1 MDAIVADP
9 NGVPTVEE
17 IRKLERTRLC
27 LAEGM
32 RMYPAPP
39 ILIRRALE
47 DVTLPAGGMGR
58 EITLKKGTDCF
69 IAVWNLHRSPDLW
82 DEPDKFDPMRFK
94 RPFNNSSI
102 EGWGGLQ
109 PELFTGLYPNENATG
124 EFIFVLES
132 VRAIVLR
139 RLVLFAMME
148 ATVALSVLLKR
159 FDFELG
165 CDPAQVEMI
174 TGATIHTKAG
184 MPVKLKSR
192 RSSKK

>member
-1 MDAIVADP
+1 MDALVADP

-69 IAVWNLHRSPDLW
+69 IAVWNLHRSRTCG
-82 DEPDKFDPMRFK
+82 MNRT
-94 RPFNNSSI
+94 NS
-102 EGWGGLQ
+102 
-109 PELFTGLYPNENATG
+109 T
-124 EFIFVLES
+124 
-132 VRAIVLR
+132 R
-139 RLVLFAMME
+139 
-148 ATVALSVLLKR
+148 
-159 FDFELG
+159 
-165 CDPAQVEMI
+165 
-174 TGATIHTKAG
+174 
-184 MPVKLKSR
+184 
-192 RSSKK
+192 

>member
-1 MDAIVADP
+1 
-9 NGVPTVEE
+9 
-17 IRKLERTRLC
+17 
-27 LAEGM
+27 
-32 RMYPAPP
+32 MYPAPP

-124 EFIFVLES
+124 EFLSVLES
-132 VRAIVLR
+132 VWAIVLIPACF
-139 RLVLFAMME
+139 VY
-148 ATVALSVLLKR
+148 LLQISR
-159 FDFELG
+159 TF
-165 CDPAQVEMI
+165 PS
-174 TGATIHTKAG
+174 GAVNGGARVTC
-184 MPVKLKSR
+184 SR
-192 RSSKK
+192 

>member
-1 MDAIVADP
+1 MFWSSQVDAIVADP

-69 IAVWNLHRSPDLW
+69 IAVCGTCTDHRTCG
-82 DEPDKFDPMRFK
+82 MNRT
-94 RPFNNSSI
+94 NS
-102 EGWGGLQ
+102 
-109 PELFTGLYPNENATG
+109 T
-124 EFIFVLES
+124 
-132 VRAIVLR
+132 R
-139 RLVLFAMME
+139 
-148 ATVALSVLLKR
+148 
-159 FDFELG
+159 
-165 CDPAQVEMI
+165 
-174 TGATIHTKAG
+174 
-184 MPVKLKSR
+184 
-192 RSSKK
+192 

>member
-94 RPFNNSSI
+94 RPFVNESI

-124 EFIFVLES
+124 EFLFVLES

-139 RLVLFAMME
+139 RLVLF
-148 ATVALSVLLKR
+148 TSYR
-159 FDFELG
+159 FR
-165 CDPAQVEMI
+165 V
-174 TGATIHTKAG
+174 
-184 MPVKLKSR
+184 
-192 RSSKK
+192 RSLRGRSTAVRG

>member
-94 RPFNNSSI
+94 RPLITSPSSAGAVYSPSCSRDSI
-102 EGWGGLQ
+102 PTKTPLVS
-109 PELFTGLYPNENATG
+109 FFLYWSPCG
-124 EFIFVLES
+124 QLYS
-132 VRAIVLR
+132 S
-139 RLVLFAMME
+139 RLVLF
-148 ATVALSVLLKR
+148 TSYR
-159 FDFELG
+159 FR
-165 CDPAQVEMI
+165 V
-174 TGATIHTKAG
+174 
-184 MPVKLKSR
+184 
-192 RSSKK
+192 RSLRGRSTAVRG

>member
-1 MDAIVADP
+1 VDAIVADP

-94 RPFNNSSI
+94 RPFNNESI

-109 PELFTGLYPNENATG
+109 PELFTGLYPNENATDFAYVPFG
-124 EFIFVLES
+124 GGQ
-132 VRAIVLR
+132 R
-139 RLVLFAMME
+139 RCAGDMFAMME